1 MLQIIINAVLL
12 GSVYGIMSQGFSL
25 MWGVMNI
32 LNLAAGTLIVVGAYL
47 SYVFMM
53 LLPNVNPYFTTP
65 LVLFIAFSIG
75 VVIQKFLYNRMV
87 KGGLRRVL
95 LLTFG
100 LNMVI
105 VDILLFIFK
114 ANYLQINVNY
124 TLLKF
129 KGIYIPSHRIII
141 FVIAWVLFLLT
152 FLLFTKTKTG
162 LIIRATAFN
171 TEAAEICGVKIARTY
186 IITTGIAIALG
197 GVAGSMLGT
206 IFSFSPAE
214 GVGFLAKCFVI
225 CVIGGLGNVPGA
237 MIGGLI
243 YSLAEGVGGW
253 IFGTQ
258 WQSCVG
264 FSILYIVLALKPEG
278 ILARKKLA

>member
-1 MLQIIINAVLL
+1 MLQVIINAVLL
-12 GSVYGIMSQGFSL
+12 GSVYGVMSEGFSL
-25 MWGVMNI
+25 MWGVMHI

-47 SYVFMM
+47 SYIFMM
-53 LLPNVNPYFTTP
+53 LLPNVNPYFTIP
-65 LVLFIAFSIG
+65 LVFFISFSIG
-75 VVIQKFLYNRMV
+75 VVIQKFLYNKMV

-100 LNMVI
+100 LNLVI
-105 VDILLFIFK
+105 TDILLFVFK
-114 ANYLQINVNY
+114 ANYLQMNVNY
-124 TLLKF
+124 TILQF
-129 KGIYIPSHRIII
+129 KGLYIPSHRIII
-141 FVIAWVLFLLT
+141 FVISWVLFLLT

-171 TEAAEICGVKIARTY
+171 TEAAEICGVKTARTY

-197 GVAGSMLGT
+197 GMAGSMAGT

-214 GVGFLAKCFVI
+214 GAVFLAKCFVI
-225 CVIGGLGNVPGA
+225 CVIGGLGNVTGT

-243 YSLAEGVGGW
+243 YALAEGVGGW

-258 WQSCVG
+258 WQSCIG
-264 FSILYIVLALKPEG
+264 FLLLYIVLLLKPEG
-278 ILARKKLA
+278 ILTKKN